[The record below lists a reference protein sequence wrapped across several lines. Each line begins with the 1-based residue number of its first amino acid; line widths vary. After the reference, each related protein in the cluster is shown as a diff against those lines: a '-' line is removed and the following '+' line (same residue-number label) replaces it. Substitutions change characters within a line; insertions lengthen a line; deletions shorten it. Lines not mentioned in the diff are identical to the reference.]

1 MPSLLH
7 CLQPCTPH
15 FFLLLNLSPQLICQ
29 ESESLV
35 VKVPRSHCS
44 QFPPVKEPVN
54 QSQMDIMEQKH
65 VPQAG
70 SATTPA
76 GAQVIRD
83 AQGAARRCPHCKH
96 LTPVVK
102 KRCQN
107 CKAFLVGLPCPSCGI
122 LNHNRSSYCW
132 KCNSPL
138 EFRETASASSP
149 RKQHIIGSKV
159 QVKILHKCFHVY

>member
-1 MPSLLH
+1 MFS
-7 CLQPCTPH
+7 
-15 FFLLLNLSPQLICQ
+15 QLVCQ
-29 ESESLV
+29 EPESLV
-35 VKVPRSHCS
+35 VKVPRAHCK
-44 QFPPVKEPVN
+44 QFPPVKEPV
-54 QSQMDIMEQKH
+54 SQFRMDMMEHKPVSQ
-65 VPQAG
+65 QA
-70 SATTPA
+70 TPTA
-76 GAQVIRD
+76 AVGTQIVRD

-138 EFRETASASSP
+138 EFRETASATSP

-159 QVKILHKCFHVY
+159 QVRTYVFSRRFLVVMCDLFHMYLRLDFILL

>member
-1 MPSLLH
+1 M
-7 CLQPCTPH
+7 
-15 FFLLLNLSPQLICQ
+15 
-29 ESESLV
+29 
-35 VKVPRSHCS
+35 PRSHCK

-54 QSQMDIMEQKH
+54 QSRMDIVEHKH
-65 VPQAG
+65 VSQPGSVSGSAG
-70 SATTPA
+70 S
-76 GAQVIRD
+76 QVVRD

-138 EFRETASASSP
+138 EFRETASATSP
-149 RKQHIIGSKV
+149 RKQHIIGAKV
-159 QVKILHKCFHVY
+159 QVHSYCTFISFGCCV